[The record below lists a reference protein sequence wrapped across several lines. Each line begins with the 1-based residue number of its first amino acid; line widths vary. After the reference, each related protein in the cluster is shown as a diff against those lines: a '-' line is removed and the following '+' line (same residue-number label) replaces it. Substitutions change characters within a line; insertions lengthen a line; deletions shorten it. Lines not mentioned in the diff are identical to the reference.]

1 VFREIT
7 LPFLK
12 PALIAATLMSFTLS
26 FDEVV
31 VTFFTTGNA
40 NTLPMVIWSM
50 LRFGI
55 TPEVNAIATITIFS
69 SGLFAIAA
77 ELSLRR
83 ARDLSQL
90 PT

>member
-1 VFREIT
+1 
-7 LPFLK
+7 
-12 PALIAATLMSFTLS
+12 
-26 FDEVV
+26 
-31 VTFFTTGNA
+31 
-40 NTLPMVIWSM
+40 MVIWSM

-69 SGLFAIAA
+69 SALFAIAA